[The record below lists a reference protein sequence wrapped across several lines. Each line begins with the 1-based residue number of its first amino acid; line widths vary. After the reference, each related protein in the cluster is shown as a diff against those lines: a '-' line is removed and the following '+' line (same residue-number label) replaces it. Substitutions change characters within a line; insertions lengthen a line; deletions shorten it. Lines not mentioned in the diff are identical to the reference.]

1 MCIAV
6 GGLSF
11 WGSGQ
16 LDKVI
21 PLDAHLADDQEW
33 AAEAFPAV
41 DNVPSITR
49 MAELCS
55 RWIDFTR

>member
-1 MCIAV
+1 
-6 GGLSF
+6 
-11 WGSGQ
+11 
-16 LDKVI
+16 VI

-33 AAEAFPAV
+33 APEAFPAV